1 MRDIVAVLAR
11 LNDNFQSH
19 RRNVLLLLAVFKQR
33 LQSNRL
39 SMEKA
44 GYAMSQKMHGAQ
56 SNGAASARQ

>member
-1 MRDIVAVLAR
+1 
-11 LNDNFQSH
+11 
-19 RRNVLLLLAVFKQR
+19 LLAVFKQR